1 MLILYISMLQTVNHV
16 KKNICFSFLYLYNS
30 RWFVIFAHMKKI
42 TIIIV
47 SIIIGV
53 SFLGLLFIQMQ
64 YINQMIK
71 MRKEQFD
78 ESVIRSLDQA
88 SRNLEQNETFRYLEK
103 VANEALLD
111 KRDST
116 PEKLNTKK
124 IISQT
129 TKYSIQGN
137 TASFE
142 LQTHVKHP
150 SAIPKVLRL
159 KSSNSISEASKNFQ
173 EYVKN
178 AYVYQK
184 GLLDEVVYSIL
195 YTASDKPLEE
205 RINFKLLDQDI
216 RYALENN
223 GISIPYHFTVSTSD
237 GREVYRCPDYEEKGE
252 YYSYSQVL
260 FRNDPSNKMG
270 IVKIHFPD
278 MNTYLLG
285 TARMMIPALAF
296 TIILFVTFVFTIYV
310 IFRQKKITEMKNDFI
325 NNMTHEFKTPISSIS
340 LAAQMLNDKSIT
352 KSEAMYENLSR
363 VINDETKRL
372 RFQVEKV
379 LQMSLY
385 DRDNIAFKQKE
396 LDANTLIEGVIKT
409 FTLKVSQNG
418 GQIISDLQAKKSM
431 IYVDEMHFTN
441 VIFNL
446 MDNAVKYKRD
456 DTDLQLTVRTWNTG
470 NKINISIE
478 DNGIGIQ
485 KDDLK
490 RIFEKFYRVHT
501 GNKHDVKGFGLG
513 LAYVKKIVSL
523 QKGTIRAESEYG
535 HGTKFII
542 TLFTLNN

>member
-1 MLILYISMLQTVNHV
+1 M
-16 KKNICFSFLYLYNS
+16 F
-30 RWFVIFAHMKKI
+30 IFADMKKS
-42 TIIIV
+42 TIWIV

-53 SFLGLLFIQMQ
+53 SFIGLLYLQMR
-64 YINQMIK
+64 YIRQMVK

-88 SRNLEQNETFRYLEK
+88 SRNLEQNETFRYLEQISQ
-103 VANEALLD
+103 EAMKD
-111 KRDST
+111 TDSAMT
-116 PEKLNTKK
+116 VYRGAEKFIT
-124 IISQT
+124 QT
-129 TKYSIQGN
+129 TKYSISGKGN
-137 TASFE
+137 QMTSSFE
-142 LQTHVKHP
+142 LQTKIKHP
-150 SAIPKVLRL
+150 SAIPKVLRF

-173 EYVKN
+173 EHVKN

-195 YTASDKPLEE
+195 YTASDRPLAE
-205 RINFKLLDQDI
+205 RVNFKLLDQDI

-223 GISIPYHFTVSTSD
+223 GISMPYHFTVSTSD

-252 YYSYSQVL
+252 DYSYSQVL

-278 MNTYLLG
+278 MNSYLMG
-285 TARMMIPALAF
+285 TARMMIPAIAF
-296 TIILFVTFVFTIYV
+296 TVILFVTFVFTIYV
-310 IFRQKKITEMKNDFI
+310 IFRQKKVTEMKNDFI

-340 LAAQMLNDKSIT
+340 LAAQMLSDQSIK
-352 KSEAMYENLSR
+352 KSEAMYESLSR

-385 DRDNIAFKQKE
+385 DRDNIAFKQKV
-396 LDANTLIEGVIKT
+396 LDANALLEGVIKT
-409 FTLKVSQNG
+409 FNLKVTQNG
-418 GQIISDLQAKKSM
+418 GEISSDLKAENAS

-456 DTDLQLTVRTWNTG
+456 DVALHLTVRTWNAG
-470 NKINISIE
+470 NKIHISVE

-490 RIFEKFYRVHT
+490 HIFDKFYRVHT

-523 QKGTIRAESEYG
+523 QKGTIHAESEYG
-535 HGTKFII
+535 QGTKFII
-542 TLFTLNN
+542 TLPILLNN

>member
-1 MLILYISMLQTVNHV
+1 M
-16 KKNICFSFLYLYNS
+16 
-30 RWFVIFAHMKKI
+30 RIFAHMKKF
-42 TIIIV
+42 TIWIV
-47 SIIIGV
+47 SVIIGV
-53 SFLGLLFIQMQ
+53 SFLGLLLLQMR
-64 YINQMIK
+64 YIEQMVK

-78 ESVIRSLDQA
+78 ESVVRSLNQA
-88 SRNLEQNETFRYLEK
+88 ARNLEQNETFRYLENFTRNNIGPDTLPRIDLAE
-103 VANEALLD
+103 VTGRPFEDEA
-111 KRDST
+111 DSGMQGR
-116 PEKLNTKK
+116 ER
-124 IISQT
+124 I
-129 TKYSIQGN
+129 YSE
-137 TASFE
+137 FE
-142 LQTHVKHP
+142 LHTIVKHP
-150 SAIPKVLRL
+150 STMPKVLRL
-159 KSSNSISEASKNFQ
+159 DRPSSIDEATKSFR

-178 AYVYQK
+178 AYVYHK
-184 GLLDEVVYSIL
+184 GLLDEVIYTIL
-195 YTASDKPLEE
+195 YKASDKPLEE
-205 RINFKLLDQDI
+205 RINFRLLDQDI
-216 RYALENN
+216 RNALENN
-223 GISIPYHFTVSTSD
+223 GINIPYHFTVSTND
-237 GREVYRCPDYEEKGE
+237 GREVYRCPDFEEKGE
-252 YYSYSQVL
+252 DYSYSQVL
-260 FRNDPSNKMG
+260 FRNDPVGRIG
-270 IVKIHFPD
+270 IVRIHFPD
-278 MNTYLLG
+278 MNSYLLE

-310 IFRQKKITEMKNDFI
+310 IFRQKKVTEMKNDFI

-340 LAAQMLNDKSIT
+340 LAAQMLADQSVK

-396 LDANTLIEGVIKT
+396 LDAHQLLEGVIKT

-418 GQIISDLQAKKSM
+418 GTISSDFQAEHAE

-456 DTDLQLTVRTWNTG
+456 DVDLHLTIRTWNTG
-470 NKINISIE
+470 TKINISIE

-513 LAYVKKIVSL
+513 LAYVKKIVNL
-523 QKGTIRAESEYG
+523 QNGVIHAESEYG
-535 HGTKFII
+535 QGTKFVI
-542 TLFTLNN
+542 TLPIIKN

>member
-1 MLILYISMLQTVNHV
+1 MIILYISMFQIVNHV

-116 PEKLNTKK
+116 PEKLDTKK

>member
-1 MLILYISMLQTVNHV
+1 MLILYISMFQTVNHV

-116 PEKLNTKK
+116 PEKLDTKK

>member
-1 MLILYISMLQTVNHV
+1 MLILYISMLQIVNHV

-116 PEKLNTKK
+116 PEKLDTKK